1 MNQTSNRECRGRHW
15 LHKLWDVR
23 VLVLTKAMLLQ
34 KYKNHIN
41 NFWNC
46 KIAKANEIKCN
57 KEQLQQLLRLVY
69 RCGQT
74 GTCSKNQRT
83 QKSRRIDHN
92 NFRPNEK
99 QKPKS
104 GTYES
109 AIRSHKAQQ
118 QWNEQHRQQHT
129 VFLSTLCFQQMM
141 SKVEFMPGRT
151 LNIITTTGQPNER
164 PSTSARIGTELEKL
178 AIYFQRKQ

>member
-1 MNQTSNRECRGRHW
+1 
-15 LHKLWDVR
+15 
-23 VLVLTKAMLLQ
+23 MLLQ

-92 NFRPNEK
+92 NCRPNEK

-118 QWNEQHRQQHT
+118 HRNEQHQQQHT

-151 LNIITTTGQPNER
+151 LNIITTTGQPTER